1 MAAVLKTAELARGPG
16 VRIPSPPLIVRV
28 TPGVPERAGIADVL
42 AELPEVALE
51 RPHGHETGHRVP
63 MAAIAHDLVDKPL
76 HAPKEHRAGRLQR
89 LQSLGRQDHPHLSTV
104 PMGFPS
110 SHDEAKLL
118 ERADHATDHRGGD
131 SKAPADHALAHLDR
145 ALDDTR
151 LASPRAD
158 GVKQVKPRGRQ
169 ANRRKGPTG
178 NPQEPM
184 EGPLHAQ
191 CDLVHT
197 RCPRAAAVPTPT
209 ARVTRAPLARS
220 TVSSP
225 SPFYPRK
232 ARDHAHA
239 YDLGFWRVSGP
250 QMRRASRLALSR
262 TDCEVSRDGRRERRG
277 RNAREGRWRSAR
289 LRAACRGIAQGSV
302 EYPVLF
308 HSPLADAF

>member
-28 TPGVPERAGIADVL
+28 TPGVPERGGVAKL
-42 AELPEVALE
+42 LSEHQEVALE
-51 RPHGHETGHRVP
+51 RADGQEARHPVP
-63 MAAIAHDLVDKPL
+63 MAAIADDLVDKPL
-76 HAPKEHRAGRLQR
+76 HAPEEHRAGGLQR
-89 LQSLGRQDHPHLSTV
+89 LQSLGCQDPPHLSAV

-131 SKAPADHALAHLDR
+131 SQAAADRTLAHLDR
-145 ALDDTR
+145 TLDDTR

-158 GVKQVKPRGRQ
+158 GIKQVKPRGRQ
-169 ANRRKGPTG
+169 ANRRKGLTG

-184 EGPLHAQ
+184 KTTLHAQ
-191 CDLVHT
+191 GDLVHT
-197 RCPRAAAVPTPT
+197 RGPRAAAVPTPA

-220 TVSSP
+220 PASSP

-239 YDLGFWRVSGP
+239 HDLGVWRVSGP
-250 QMRRASRLALSR
+250 QMRRASRSALSR
-262 TDCEVSRDGRRERRG
+262 TDCEVSRDGRSRG
-277 RNAREGRWRSAR
+277 
-289 LRAACRGIAQGSV
+289 
-302 EYPVLF
+302 
-308 HSPLADAF
+308 